1 MKITIESSEYSSHK
15 ELSEKD
21 QDLISFAIK
30 HLNTSHSPYSNFK
43 VGAALRLENGKI
55 WGGSNQENSSFPVG
69 ICAERVAISTAS
81 SQSPGISISA
91 IAIVYSD
98 HENNHN
104 SPLAPC
110 GMCRQAIR
118 EQTLIQKSPIKLILT
133 TLHGQTMVISD
144 ADDLLPLSFTLKN

>member
-1 MKITIESSEYSSHK
+1 MKITIEAKEYSSHE
-15 ELSEKD
+15 ELSKKD

-30 HLNTSHSPYSNFK
+30 HLDNSHSPYSNFK
-43 VGAALRLENGKI
+43 VGAAVRLENGKI

-81 SQSPGISISA
+81 SQSPRVSMNT

-98 HENNHN
+98 NENNHD

-118 EQTLIQKSPIKLILT
+118 EQTLIQKAPIKLILT
-133 TLHGQTMVISD
+133 TLHGRTSVISN